1 MAVWASNSRVGGAG
15 AALTR
20 IRQMA
25 MKARAAARIFDILV
39 LWLGILEV
47 GFGV

>member
-1 MAVWASNSRVGGAG
+1 
-15 AALTR
+15 
-20 IRQMA
+20 